1 MNGGQYKRGARP
13 PVSPGAAFPL
23 RFGPLYSCGQL
34 FPLFFEVGCLV
45 VESCGFHKLGRPPS
59 LRFFGP
65 LSLSLSS
72 LCSLLSERC
81 PNRPAVL
88 SLLSF
93 VVNGGQYKRG
103 ARPPVS
109 PGAAFPLRFGPL
121 YSCGQLFPLFF
132 EVGCLVV
139 ESCGFHKL
147 GRPPSLRFFGPL
159 SLSLSSL
166 CSLLSERCPNRP
178 AVLSF

>member
-1 MNGGQYKRGARP
+1 MKLALCRHTG
-13 PVSPGAAFPL
+13 V
-23 RFGPLYSCGQL
+23 
-34 FPLFFEVGCLV
+34 
-45 VESCGFHKLGRPPS
+45 FHGLGHLPPS
-59 LRFFGP
+59 DFWAFLSP
-65 LSLSLSS
+65 SLSDY
-72 LCSLLSERC
+72 
-81 PNRPAVL
+81 

-147 GRPPSLRFFGPL
+147 GRPPSLRFFGPF